1 MDFIA
6 LPKLWRV
13 MKLCAVFMLAA
24 CLQVSARG
32 FSQITIQANN
42 APLQYVFTQIEKQS
56 GYTFFYD
63 ENLLT
68 AARKIDIRVSN
79 ISLEEVLPI
88 VFEGQ
93 PLTFSIVGKTIVVKG
108 KALPDTGPV
117 EEKKLLYNTIRGK
130 IVNEEGEPVPGV
142 TIMIKGTQ
150 FGAVSDNNGEFTLE
164 RVESNSVL
172 LLTSTNIETLEYH
185 ITGKVSLNI
194 SVKKRINKLDEVQI
208 QAYGTTTRRT
218 STGNITTVKAEDI
231 AKQPVDNPLYALIA
245 RVPGLIV
252 TQTSG
257 MPGAPVKIQLRGQNS
272 LVGASSEP
280 LIVIDGI
287 PYNNNIPGVNSTDG
301 NMNLS
306 ALSFVN
312 PSDIASIDVLKDGDA
327 TAIYGSRGAN
337 GVLIITTKKGK
348 VGSTRVDVSFSTG
361 FSEVSKKLDLM
372 NTQQF
377 LETRKEGYINDGR
390 PLPTNPDDTNYDL
403 TVWDQNRY
411 TDWQSELLGGTA
423 GTMNAQAS
431 ISGGTHTMQYLL
443 SGTYNKLGYVFPGK
457 AKFETAT
464 GHFNISGNSMNNKF
478 RAVLTGSYA
487 SNNST
492 PPADFTY
499 LAMTLAPNA
508 PALYTADGDINWGP
522 NPLTGVA
529 TWQNPL
535 IALLKRQ
542 NSQTKALTANIDLS
556 YRITPSLML
565 KTSMGFTD
573 VRLESYMPTPIS
585 SYDPTASAT
594 VTGSADFSNNSART
608 STIEPQVLYNTY
620 IGDGRLEA
628 LAGATLQTN
637 NIESQ
642 QIAAHGYTDD
652 ALLRSLAFASIT
664 FPRNTNS
671 EYKYAGV
678 FARFMYNWKEKYI
691 VNINGRRDGS
701 SRFGP
706 GRQYGNFGSV
716 GAAWVFTN
724 EAFIQKAVP
733 FMSFGKLRFSYGV
746 SGNDGIG
753 DYSYLE
759 LYEPL
764 FASSYQGVRPIM
776 TMGAINENYRWENV
790 YKAEIGIDAGFFKD
804 RVIIGASFW
813 RNRSSNQLGQLIL
826 PATTGSF
833 SIIINQ
839 PAKIQNSGVELTLVT
854 ANIKGKDFTWNTSA
868 NISFANNKLLSVPEE
883 MMQYYYYD
891 YDPIGKP
898 FAGVLFLYDHRG
910 VNPATGLY
918 VFADK
923 DGKTTSSAWDAYARS
938 KMVRTAP
945 YFYGGISNNFS
956 YKGLSLDI
964 FVQFTKQNGRSTYYD
979 FDFGMPG
986 AGLNQ
991 PVQRMARWRQPGDV
1005 SDVMRFSSQGNQ
1017 ATYES
1022 FLKGSNSDAAWI
1034 DASFIRIKNIALSYS
1049 LPVKWKEK
1057 LKLQNLRIYVQ
1068 AQNLLTFTDY
1078 IGADP
1083 EAQQVL
1089 SLPPLRTINTGIQIG
1104 F

>member
-1 MDFIA
+1 
-6 LPKLWRV
+6 
-13 MKLCAVFMLAA
+13 MKLCAVLLLAA
-24 CLQVSARG
+24 CLQASAKG
-32 FSQITIQANN
+32 FSQITIQASNV
-42 APLQYVFTQIEKQS
+42 PLQYVFAQIEKQS

-63 ENLLT
+63 ENILT
-68 AARKIDIRVSN
+68 AAKKIDIRVSN
-79 ISLEEVLPI
+79 ITLEEVLPI
-88 VFEGQ
+88 VFADQ

-108 KALPDTGPV
+108 KALPDKQPA
-117 EEKKLLYNTIRGK
+117 EEKRPSFNPIKGR
-130 IVNEEGEPVPGV
+130 IVNEDGEPVPGV

-150 FGAVSDNNGEFTLE
+150 IGAVTGDNGEFILDG
-164 RVESNSVL
+164 VAPNSVL

-185 ITGKVSLNI
+185 VNGRASFNI
-194 SVKKRINKLDEVQI
+194 SVRKRINKLDEVQI

-272 LVGASSEP
+272 LVGARSEP

-348 VGSTRVDVSFSTG
+348 VGSTRVDVSISTG

-377 LETRKEGYINDGR
+377 LETRKEAYANDNR
-390 PLPTNPDDTNYDL
+390 PLPTNPDGTNYDL
-403 TVWDQNRY
+403 TVWDQDRY

-423 GTMNAQAS
+423 GILNAQAS
-431 ISGGTHTMQYLL
+431 ISGGTPTMQYLL
-443 SGTYNKLGYVFPGK
+443 SGTYNKLGYVFPGE

-464 GHFNISGNSMNNKF
+464 GHFNISGNSINNRF
-478 RAVLTGSYA
+478 RAILTGSYVV
-487 SNNST
+487 NNAT
-492 PPADFTY
+492 PPADFTHK
-499 LAMTLAPNA
+499 AMTLAPNA
-508 PALYTADGDINWGP
+508 PALYTAGGELNWAP

-529 TWQNPL
+529 TWENPL
-535 IALLKRQ
+535 IALIKRQ
-542 NSQTKALTANIDLS
+542 NSQTRSLTANIDIS
-556 YRITPSLML
+556 YRITHSLML
-565 KTSMGFTD
+565 KTTMGLTD
-573 VRLESYMPTPIS
+573 VRIESYTPTPIAS
-585 SYDPTASAT
+585 FDPTASAS
-594 VTGSADFSNNSART
+594 VTGSSAFSNNSART
-608 STIEPQVLYNTY
+608 STIEPQVLYNSY
-620 IGDGRLEA
+620 IGEGRLEA

-637 NIESQ
+637 NIESEN
-642 QIAAHGYTDD
+642 IAAYGYTDD
-652 ALLRSLAFASIT
+652 ALLKSLAFANT
-664 FPRNTNS
+664 YFARNTNS
-671 EYKYAGV
+671 EYKYAGL
-678 FARFMYNWKEKYI
+678 FARLMYNWKEKYI
-691 VNINGRRDGS
+691 ININGRRDGS

-724 EAFIQKAVP
+724 EAFMQRSAS
-733 FMSFGKLRFSYGV
+733 FMSFGKLRFSYGI

-764 FASSYQGVRPIM
+764 FASSYQGIRPIM

-790 YKAEIGIDAGFFKD
+790 YKAEIGLETGFLKD
-804 RVIIGASFW
+804 RIIFTASFW
-813 RNRSSNQLGQLIL
+813 RNRSSNQLGQLVL
-826 PATTGSF
+826 PATTGSY
-833 SIIINQ
+833 SITINQ
-839 PAKIQNSGVELTLVT
+839 PAKIQNSGVEFTLVT
-854 ANIKGKDFTWNTSA
+854 ANIRGRNFTWNTSG
-868 NISFANNKLLSVPEE
+868 NISFMNNKLLSVPQE

-898 FAGVLFLYDHRG
+898 FSGVLFLYDHRG
-910 VNPATGLY
+910 VDPATGLY
-918 VFADK
+918 TFANR
-923 DGKTTSSAWDAYARS
+923 DGKTTSDLWDAYGRS
-938 KMVRTAP
+938 TMVRTDP
-945 YFYGGISNNFS
+945 YFYGGINNNFS
-956 YKGLSLDI
+956 YKNLSLDI

-979 FDFGMPG
+979 FDFGLPG

-991 PVQRMARWRQPGDV
+991 PVQRIERWRQPGDIT
-1005 SDVMRFSSQGNQ
+1005 DVMRFSSQGNQ
-1017 ATYES
+1017 AMYDS
-1022 FLKGSNSDAAWI
+1022 FQKGANSDAAWV
-1034 DASFIRIKNIALSYS
+1034 DASFIRLKNVALSYS
-1049 LPVKWKEK
+1049 LPVKWKER
-1057 LKLQNLRIYVQ
+1057 LKLQNLRVYIQ
-1068 AQNLLTFTDY
+1068 AQNLLTITDY

-1089 SLPPLRTINTGIQIG
+1089 SLPPLRTINAGIQIG